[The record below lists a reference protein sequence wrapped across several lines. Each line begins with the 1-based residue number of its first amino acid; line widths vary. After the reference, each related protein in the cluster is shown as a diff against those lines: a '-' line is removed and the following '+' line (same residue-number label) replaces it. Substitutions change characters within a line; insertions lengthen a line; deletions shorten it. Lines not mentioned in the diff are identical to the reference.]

1 MKKRIALLL
10 TIVLTLSA
18 MTAGCGKK
26 DDTASTTDGGQG
38 VETTAA
44 KDESQAGA
52 DGAEARVLTIGIAA
66 DPQTVD
72 PQALLS
78 GATTAV
84 IDNMYSKLLS
94 RDNDMN
100 IVKDLVTDYEIV
112 DDTTW
117 TFTLREDAKFHN
129 GDPLTAEDV
138 KFSIERAAKDET
150 LMEYPHW
157 KNVESVEVI
166 DDYHFNIKTWEPYP
180 ALEALLSKS
189 GGQILPKEYIEEVGM
204 DGFLKAPVG
213 SGPYK
218 FVSYTKDQEMVMEPN
233 LDYYDDVNATWSKV
247 IFRILPEESTR
258 VGELLSGGVD
268 IINNV
273 SPNEWDR
280 VNSNDGTSI
289 QLGEGT
295 RVYMLGMKCSEGN
308 ETADVRVRQAI
319 DYAIDDKL
327 IAEKV
332 LDGGGVQT
340 LTRVANGVVGQDE
353 SLYGQYNF
361 DVDKAN
367 QLLDDAGYPKGE
379 DGIRFTLGLESSN
392 GRYMLDGDVCQAVA
406 AMLEE
411 NVGIKVDLQLYDST
425 TYVNILSP
433 REFKDAAMYCFGDNF
448 FDGIYAIAC
457 YTPDFSMGET
467 DYDNAR
473 VNELYTS
480 AMANMNLEE
489 RIEQIQEAQ
498 QIAAEE
504 VPYSNLVNL
513 KIAYGVSDDI
523 QFTGRLDEIFD
534 LNSITLK

>member
-1 MKKRIALLL
+1 MKKNLALLL
-10 TIVLTLSA
+10 AGIMTLSMLLSA
-18 MTAGCGKK
+18 CGGG
-26 DDTASTTDGGQG
+26 TQTSASPPHSNEPEEQ
-38 VETTAA
+38 
-44 KDESQAGA
+44 
-52 DGAEARVLTIGIAA
+52 VLTIGLAA
-66 DPQTVD
+66 DPQTMD

-78 GATTAV
+78 GATTCV
-84 IDNMYSKLLS
+84 VSNLYSKLLV

-100 IVKDLVTDYEIV
+100 IVKDLVTDYSIV

-117 TFTLREDAKFHN
+117 TFTIRKDAKFHN
-129 GDPLTAEDV
+129 GDPVTSADV
-138 KFSIERAAKDET
+138 KFSIERAAKDDT

-157 KNVESVEVI
+157 KNVECVEII
-166 DDYHFNIKTWEPYP
+166 DDYNFNIKTWEPYP

-189 GGQILPKEYIEEVGM
+189 GGDILPKDYIEEVGM

-218 FVSYTKDQEMVMEPN
+218 FVSYVKDQEAVFVPN
-233 LDYYDDVNATWSKV
+233 EEYYGEVNQTWDKV
-247 IFRILPEESTR
+247 VFRVIPEASTR
-258 VGELLSGGVD
+258 VGELLAGGVD

-273 SPNEWDR
+273 SPNEWER
-280 VNSNDGTSI
+280 INSNEGTSV

-319 DYAIDDKL
+319 DYAIDDKV
-327 IAEKV
+327 IAEAV
-332 LDGGGVQT
+332 LDGSAVPT
-340 LTRVANGVVGQDE
+340 LTRVANGVIGQNAD
-353 SLYGQYNF
+353 LYGRYNF
-361 DVDKAN
+361 DVEKAN
-367 QLLDDAGYPKGE
+367 QLLDEAGYPRGE
-379 DGIRFTLGLESSN
+379 DGIRFTLGLEGPN
-392 GRYMLDGDVCQAVA
+392 GRYTMDGDVCQAVA

-467 DYDNAR
+467 DYNNAR
-473 VNELYTS
+473 MNELYAS

-489 RIEQIQEAQ
+489 RIAQIKEAQ
-498 QIAAEE
+498 TIAAEE

-513 KIAYGVSDDI
+513 KVAYGVRDGI
-523 QFTGRLDEIFD
+523 NFTGRLDEKFD
-534 LNSITLK
+534 LNSITLAE

>member
-1 MKKRIALLL
+1 MKKKLTALLAG
-10 TIVLTLSA
+10 IMA
-18 MTAGCGKK
+18 MTMLLTACGGNSNSGSS
-26 DDTASTTDGGQG
+26 DN
-38 VETTAA
+38 AA
-44 KDESQAGA
+44 DNSGDAAES
-52 DGAEARVLTIGIAA
+52 RTLTIGLAA
-66 DPQTVD
+66 DPQTMD

-84 IDNMYSKLLS
+84 VSNLYSKLLK
-94 RDNDMN
+94 RDDNMN
-100 IVKDLVTDYEIV
+100 IVKDLVTDYSIV

-129 GDPLTAEDV
+129 GDPLTSADV
-138 KFSIERAAKDET
+138 KFSIERAAKDDT

-157 KNVESVEVI
+157 KNVESVEII

-189 GGQILPKEYIEEVGM
+189 GGDILPKNYIEEVGM
-204 DGFLKAPVG
+204 DAFIKAPIG

-218 FVSYTKDQEMVMEPN
+218 FVSYTKDQEVVMEPN
-233 LDYYDDVNATWSKV
+233 LDYYDTVNTTWDKV
-247 IFRILPEESTR
+247 VFRVLPESSTR
-258 VGELLSGGVD
+258 VGELLAGGVD
-268 IINNV
+268 IVNNV
-273 SPNEWDR
+273 NPNEWDR
-280 VNSNDGTSI
+280 INSNDGTSVL
-289 QLGEGT
+289 LGEGT

-319 DYAIDDKL
+319 DYAIDDSV
-327 IAEKV
+327 IADAV
-332 LDGGGVQT
+332 LDGAGVPT
-340 LTRVANGVVGQDE
+340 LTRVANGVVGQDS
-353 SLYGQYNF
+353 SLYGKYNF

-367 QLLDDAGYPKGE
+367 QLLDEAGYPRGE
-379 DGIRFTLGLESSN
+379 DGIRFTLGLEGSN
-392 GRYMLDGDVCQAVA
+392 GRYTLDGDVCQAVA
-406 AMLEE
+406 SMLEE

-467 DYDNAR
+467 DYNNPR
-473 VNELYTS
+473 MNELYAS

-489 RIEQIQEAQ
+489 RVAQIQEAQ

-504 VPYSNLVNL
+504 VPYANLVNL
-513 KIAYGVSDDI
+513 KIAYGVRDGI
-523 QFTGRLDEIFD
+523 NFTGRLDEQFN
-534 LNSITLK
+534 LNTITLAE